1 MTSRER
7 VIRAMEFKRPDRL
20 PVRYN
25 VNVGSWTRHGRDLER
40 VLRRYFVD
48 ASAPECP
55 PPGLTWA
62 VEDDLAWI
70 MPRSFVFGAAGVG
83 RSQDEWGCI
92 WRKLDPGLLA
102 GYAEFHPLGDWDA
115 VASYRWPDP
124 LSYWR
129 FDTPQIEAMVKWA
142 RERGKFLLVGD
153 LMPFEH
159 ARALRGTEA
168 LFMDIAAEPERVVP
182 LMDKLVDYAIGTV
195 EAFARYEP
203 DGFRFVDDW
212 GTQSQLMI
220 RPELWRELFKP
231 RYREV
236 IEAIHGL
243 GAKVYWHSDGYTM
256 DVIPDLIEL
265 GVDLLHV
272 QAALMDYSRLA
283 ELTRGRVC
291 LLAEPDR
298 QWLLPRGTGEQV
310 EEEVRKIVE
319 TFASLEGGL
328 IAHGSIEPDV
338 PLSNV
343 EAMYRAFERCG
354 REIYS

>member
-1 MTSRER
+1 
-7 VIRAMEFKRPDRL
+7 
-20 PVRYN
+20 
-25 VNVGSWTRHGRDLER
+25 
-40 VLRRYFVD
+40 
-48 ASAPECP
+48 
-55 PPGLTWA
+55 
-62 VEDDLAWI
+62 
-70 MPRSFVFGAAGVG
+70 
-83 RSQDEWGCI
+83 
-92 WRKLDPGLLA
+92 
-102 GYAEFHPLGDWDA
+102 
-115 VASYRWPDP
+115 
-124 LSYWR
+124 
-129 FDTPQIEAMVKWA
+129 
-142 RERGKFLLVGD
+142 
-153 LMPFEH
+153 
-159 ARALRGTEA
+159 
-168 LFMDIAAEPERVVP
+168 MDIAAEPERVVP

-272 QAALMDYSRLA
+272 QAPLMDYSRLA

-298 QWLLPRGTGEQV
+298 QWLLPRGTEEQV
-310 EEEVRKIVE
+310 EEGVRKIVE
-319 TFASLEGGL
+319 TFASPEGGL

-338 PLSNV
+338 PLANV
-343 EAMYRAFERCG
+343 EAMYRAFERYG
-354 REIYS
+354 REVYSS